1 MSGVGTRIKKARDAL
16 GMTQIVLAKAVGV
29 SQQAVMEL
37 ESGRAKGTKHCAKF
51 ARALGQDPLWL
62 ETGDGRMREAAKAKR
77 QAMSDAPEHSPD
89 LANFERIPIVDIR
102 SSGGRGTASQ
112 GAIGDGKPAGFSM
125 FATDWLRSISPAPFS
140 QLVVVLAAGDAMEP
154 TLNNG
159 DHALV
164 DTSQLNLRREGIY
177 VLRIDDTLMI
187 KRVTMHPTTKRVTIG
202 TDNARYQTYEDLDA
216 GHVEALGRVVWIGH
230 ALG

>member
-1 MSGVGTRIKKARDAL
+1 MSGVGTRIKKAREAL
-16 GMTQIVLAKAVGV
+16 GMTQTTLAKAVGV

-77 QAMSDAPEHSPD
+77 QAKSDAPDMLPD
-89 LANFERIPIVDIR
+89 VANFERIPVIDIR
-102 SSGGRGTASQ
+102 TSSGR
-112 GAIGDGKPAGFSM
+112 GAIGDGERTVGFWM
-125 FATDWLRSISPAPFS
+125 FSTDWLRAVTPAPFS
-140 QLVVVLAAGDAMEP
+140 QLVVVQVSGDSMEP
-154 TLNNG
+154 TLHNG
-159 DHALV
+159 DYALI
-164 DTSQLNLRREGIY
+164 DSSQLNPRREGIY

-187 KRVTMHPTTKRVTIG
+187 KRVTVHPATKRVTLG

-216 GHVEALGRVVWIGH
+216 GNVEALGRVIWIGH
-230 ALG
+230 TLG

>member
-16 GMTQIVLAKAVGV
+16 GMTQVVLAKAVGV

-77 QAMSDAPEHSPD
+77 QAKSEAPETLPD
-89 LANFERIPIVDIR
+89 VANYERIPIVDIR
-102 SSGGRGTASQ
+102 TSSGRGS
-112 GAIGDGKPAGFSM
+112 IGDGERTVGFDM
-125 FATDWLRSISPAPFS
+125 FATDWLRSVTPTPFS
-140 QLVVVLAAGDAMEP
+140 QLAVVLVAGDSMEP
-154 TLNNG
+154 TLCNG
-159 DHALV
+159 DHALI

-177 VLRIDDTLMI
+177 VLRIDETLMI
-187 KRVTMHPTTKRVTIG
+187 KRVTMHPATKRVTIG
-202 TDNARYQTYEDLDA
+202 TDNARYQIYADLDS
-216 GHVEALGRVVWIGH
+216 GNVEALGRVIWIGH
-230 ALG
+230 TLG

>member
-16 GMTQIVLAKAVGV
+16 GMTQVALAKAVGV

-62 ETGDGRMREAAKAKR
+62 ETGDGRMREAAKAMR
-77 QAMSDAPEHSPD
+77 QAKSDAADAVPD
-89 LANFERIPIVDIR
+89 VANFERIPIVDIR
-102 SSGGRGTASQ
+102 TSSGRGS
-112 GAIGDGKPAGFSM
+112 IGEDDRTVGFSM
-125 FATDWLRSISPAPFS
+125 FATDRLRALTPAPFS
-140 QLVVVLAAGDAMEP
+140 QLAVVLVAGDSMEP
-154 TLNNG
+154 TLRNG
-159 DHALV
+159 DHALI

-177 VLRIDDTLMI
+177 VLRIDETLMI
-187 KRVTMHPTTKRVTIG
+187 KRVTMHPTTKRVTIS
-202 TDNARYQTYEDLDA
+202 TDNARYQTYEDLDS
-216 GHVEALGRVVWIGH
+216 GNVEALGRVIWIGH